1 MKVLGKATLTLGL
14 MIILS
19 LLLTS
24 CSGGGLVTPEL
35 QLDPEEE
42 LNTVILET
50 AIGNLGNQEPTEE
63 PETENP
69 QKWFGLTGFVEWY
82 GSVEG
87 SMDTWLD
94 NGFNE
99 IRDLRDYQDT
109 TNVDGSK
116 AAVLA
121 ANAKGLKFIWGVSSN
136 SFNNPDYTITSTNWL
151 DFRAAILDA
160 AQWAQDNGVYEFQ
173 LGNEEELHIDG
184 TTMTITGIIT
194 NLKSV
199 ATDAQ
204 EIFTNGNVSYS
215 CWQGSIDDW
224 ITAGKGD
231 IDVLASNVYIG
242 GEGYYSGNEWK
253 TRITNLVDAFGVDGT
268 YITEFAPSYSS
279 LEDYSADEAVQAAGV
294 TEMIEYMK
302 ASGIKRALFYSW
314 HDYPGG
320 LFGVVKDDGT
330 YRLLWSQAL
339 INTEPVKFA
348 TVPSKTTTASLP
360 DTIALLPKI
369 TR

>member
-1 MKVLGKATLTLGL
+1 MRKINI
-14 MIILS
+14 IILLVFYLAV
-19 LLLTS
+19 LLLAG
-24 CSGGGLVTPEL
+24 CAI
-35 QLDPEEE
+35 
-42 LNTVILET
+42 NTVIPET
-50 AIGNLGNQEPTEE
+50 TIGNLGNQEDTEE
-63 PETENP
+63 PGTEDP
-69 QKWFGLTGFVEWY
+69 QKWPGLTGFVEWY

-109 TNVDGSK
+109 INVNGSK

-121 ANAKGLKFIWGVSSN
+121 ANAKSLKFIWGVSSN

-173 LGNEEELHIDG
+173 IGNEEEYHVDG
-184 TTMTITGIIT
+184 TTMTVAQIIT

-199 ATDAQ
+199 AT
-204 EIFTNGNVSYS
+204 EVKKIFTNGNVSYS
-215 CWQGSIDDW
+215 SGSSFIDDW
-224 ITAGKGD
+224 IAAGKGD
-231 IDVLASNVYIG
+231 IDILASNVYIG
-242 GEGYYSGNEWK
+242 GEGDYNDNWK
-253 TRITNLVDAFGVDGT
+253 TYITNLVNAFGVDGT

-279 LEDYSADEAVQAAGV
+279 LEDFSTDEAVQAAGV

-314 HDYPGG
+314 RDYFGG
-320 LFGVVKDDGT
+320 LFGVVKNDGT
-330 YRLLWSQAL
+330 YRQLWNQSLL
-339 INTEPVKFA
+339 NTIHD
-348 TVPSKTTTASLP
+348 L
-360 DTIALLPKI
+360 
-369 TR
+369 

>member
-1 MKVLGKATLTLGL
+1 MRKIGI
-14 MIILS
+14 IILLVLCLAF
-19 LLLTS
+19 LLL
-24 CSGGGLVTPEL
+24 SGCVV
-35 QLDPEEE
+35 
-42 LNTVILET
+42 NTVIPET
-50 AIGNLGNQEPTEE
+50 AIGNLGNQEPSEE
-63 PETENP
+63 PGTENP
-69 QKWFGLTGFVEWY
+69 QKWPGLTGFVEWY

-109 TNVDGSK
+109 INVDGSK
-116 AAVLA
+116 EAVLA
-121 ANAKGLKFIWGVSSN
+121 ANTKGLKFIWGVSSN

-173 LGNEEELHIDG
+173 IGNEEGYHVDV
-184 TTMTITGIIT
+184 TTMTVAQIIT

-199 ATDAQ
+199 AT
-204 EIFTNGNVSYS
+204 EVKKIFTNGNVSYS
-215 CWQGSIDDW
+215 CGSCFIDGW
-224 ITAGKGD
+224 IAVGKGD
-231 IDVLASNVYIG
+231 IDILASNVYIG
-242 GEGYYSGNEWK
+242 GEGDYNDNWK
-253 TRITNLVDAFGVDGT
+253 TYITNLVDAFGVDGT

-279 LEDYSADEAVQAAGV
+279 LEDYSTDEAVQTAGV

-320 LFGVVKDDGT
+320 LFGVVKNDGT
-330 YRLLWSQAL
+330 YRQY
-339 INTEPVKFA
+339 
-348 TVPSKTTTASLP
+348 
-360 DTIALLPKI
+360 
-369 TR
+369 